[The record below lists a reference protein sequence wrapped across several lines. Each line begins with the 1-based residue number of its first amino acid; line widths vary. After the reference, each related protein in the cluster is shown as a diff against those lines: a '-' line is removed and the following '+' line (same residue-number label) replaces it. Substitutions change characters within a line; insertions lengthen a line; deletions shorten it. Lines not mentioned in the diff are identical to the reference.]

1 MFTRLDRKRT
11 RLADDVYEQILSAI
25 LSGEIVPGERLIQ
38 ETIASQIDVSRTP
51 VREAFLRLEREG
63 VLEAAGRG
71 GFQIRDITEKE
82 IQDLY
87 LAREA
92 VEGFAAKLLAGALSQ
107 EQAQNIETAVRSE
120 MDLKSIHKEEH
131 FHANRTIVVQ
141 TGNGFLLDM
150 FDSIWNRGISIRS
163 FAAYPIPDSQDN
175 REQHLLLLD
184 QIKTGRADEAETAM
198 VAHIREGLDNHVRW
212 LHEERCP
219 WRSD

>member
-1 MFTRLDRKRT
+1 MFSRLTRNRT

-38 ETIASQIDVSRTP
+38 ESIASQIDVSRTP

-63 VLEAAGRG
+63 VLETAGRG
-71 GFQIRDITEKE
+71 GFQIRNITEQE

-107 EQAQNIETAVRSE
+107 EQVQNIEAAVRSE
-120 MDLKSIHKEEH
+120 ISLNSTHKEEH
-131 FHANRTIVVQ
+131 FHANRNIHRTIVAQ
-141 TGNGFLLDM
+141 TGNGILLDM

-163 FAAYPIPDSQDN
+163 FSAYRIPHDTDN
-175 REQHLLLLD
+175 REQHLELLD
-184 QIKTGRADEAETAM
+184 QIKMGPTVEAENAM
-198 VAHIREGLDNHVRW
+198 VVHIREGLHNHVRW
-212 LHEERCP
+212 LHDERH
-219 WRSD
+219 

>member
-1 MFTRLDRKRT
+1 MFSRLTRKRT
-11 RLADDVYEQILSAI
+11 RLADDVYEQLLSAI

-51 VREAFLRLEREG
+51 VREAILRLEREG
-63 VLEAAGRG
+63 VLEATGRG
-71 GFQIRDITEKE
+71 GFQIREISEKE

-107 EQAQNIETAVRSE
+107 EQAQTIETAVRSE
-120 MDLKSIHKEEH
+120 MNLKSPHKEEH
-131 FHANRTIVVQ
+131 FHANRNIHRTVVAQ
-141 TGNGFLLDM
+141 TGNGILLDM

-163 FAAYPIPDSQDN
+163 FAAYPIPDSRDN
-175 REQHLLLLD
+175 RQQHLLLLD
-184 QIKTGRADEAETAM
+184 QIKTGNPDEAETAM

-212 LHEERCP
+212 LHEERH
-219 WRSD
+219 

>member
-1 MFTRLDRKRT
+1 MPKIIQMFTRLDRKRT

-71 GFQIRDITEKE
+71 GFQIREITEKE

-120 MDLKSIHKEEH
+120 MGLKLSLIHISEPTRLLSIA
-131 FHANRTIVVQ
+131 FS
-141 TGNGFLLDM
+141 GF
-150 FDSIWNRGISIRS
+150 GV
-163 FAAYPIPDSQDN
+163 
-175 REQHLLLLD
+175 
-184 QIKTGRADEAETAM
+184 KKK
-198 VAHIREGLDNHVRW
+198 
-212 LHEERCP
+212 
-219 WRSD
+219 

>member
-25 LSGEIVPGERLIQ
+25 LSGKIVPGERLIQ
-38 ETIASQIDVSRTP
+38 ETIARQIDVSRTP

-120 MDLKSIHKEEH
+120 M
-131 FHANRTIVVQ
+131 
-141 TGNGFLLDM
+141 
-150 FDSIWNRGISIRS
+150 
-163 FAAYPIPDSQDN
+163 
-175 REQHLLLLD
+175 
-184 QIKTGRADEAETAM
+184 
-198 VAHIREGLDNHVRW
+198 GL
-212 LHEERCP
+212 
-219 WRSD
+219 

>member
-1 MFTRLDRKRT
+1 MFSRLTRKRT

-25 LSGEIVPGERLIQ
+25 LSGEILPGERLIQ

-51 VREAFLRLEREG
+51 VREAILRLEREG
-63 VLEAAGRG
+63 VLEATGRG
-71 GFQIRDITEKE
+71 GFQIREISEKE

-107 EQAQNIETAVRSE
+107 EQAQAIETAVRSE
-120 MDLKSIHKEEH
+120 MNLKSPHKEEH
-131 FHANRTIVVQ
+131 FHANRNIHRTVVAQ
-141 TGNGFLLDM
+141 TGNGILLDM

-163 FAAYPIPDSQDN
+163 FAAYPIPDSRDN
-175 REQHLLLLD
+175 RQQHLLLLD
-184 QIKTGRADEAETAM
+184 QIKTGNPDEAETAM

-212 LHEERCP
+212 LHEERH
-219 WRSD
+219 

>member
-1 MFTRLDRKRT
+1 MFTRLDRKRA

-38 ETIASQIDVSRTP
+38 ETIASQINVSRTP

-71 GFQIRDITEKE
+71 GFQIRDINEKE

-107 EQAQNIETAVRSE
+107 EQAQNIETAVRWE
-120 MDLKSIHKEEH
+120 MGLKSIHKEEH
-131 FHANRTIVVQ
+131 FHANRTIHRTIVAQ
-141 TGNGFLLDM
+141 TGNGVLLDM

-163 FAAYPIPDSQDN
+163 FSA
-175 REQHLLLLD
+175 
-184 QIKTGRADEAETAM
+184 
-198 VAHIREGLDNHVRW
+198 
-212 LHEERCP
+212 
-219 WRSD
+219 